1 MLPCVIA
8 SFTSLRAVLSN
19 RQFSLL
25 WGGQTVSQFGDGII
39 SVALPLLV
47 LEITRNAADLG
58 LVVAARLVPTVLLL
72 LLGGAVTDRVSRRLA
87 MLTSDGSRAAIT
99 VTLGLLALSRS
110 LNFTEL
116 LIGSILFG
124 AFDAL
129 FYPASTALLP
139 ELITAEDLTAGNS
152 LSRFSGAFS
161 GGLLGPIAGGVIAS
175 TIGTSW
181 SLIVDAGTFVF
192 SAGCLIAMRPT
203 PTPAASGTTMLSEIR
218 GGLTHCRRTPW
229 ILWSIAVAGLAN
241 AFVFSPS
248 AILLPLLFKR
258 TLHASNFMVGAGFAA
273 VGLGGLTGALLM
285 IVTRP
290 LHRRVRTMWLAWGSS
305 PLVAVLFGLS
315 PDVWV
320 AVGFAFVVGL
330 LLMVGNVIWQTLMQS
345 EVPSEVLGRVS
356 SVDWMV
362 SLGLSPVGVAA
373 AGVVA
378 GLAGI
383 RATIVVPGV
392 VIGVTAMLV
401 LVVVRS
407 ITDIDRRSVLS
418 GATSPDEDG
427 PDAITTT

>member
-1 MLPCVIA
+1 M
-8 SFTSLRAVLSN
+8 
-19 RQFSLL
+19 
-25 WGGQTVSQFGDGII
+25 SQFGDGII

-58 LVVAARLVPTVLLL
+58 LVVAARLVPTVALL

-87 MLTSDGSRAAIT
+87 MLTSDASRAAIT
-99 VTLGLLALSRS
+99 VTLGVLALSKS
-110 LNFTEL
+110 LDFAEL
-116 LIGSILFG
+116 LVGSILFG

-139 ELITAEDLTAGNS
+139 ELIAAEDLTAGNS
-152 LSRFSGAFS
+152 LNRFSGAFS

-192 SAGCLIAMRPT
+192 SAGCLIAMRST
-203 PTPAASGTTMLSEIR
+203 PTPSASGTSMLTEIR
-218 GGLTHCRRTPW
+218 GGLVYCRRTPW
-229 ILWSIAVAGLAN
+229 ILWSIVVAGLAN

-273 VGLGGLTGALLM
+273 VGLGGLTGALFM
-285 IVTRP
+285 IVRP
-290 LHRRVRTMWLAWGSS
+290 RVKRRVRTMWLAWGCA
-305 PLVAVLFGLS
+305 PLVTVLFGLA
-315 PDVWV
+315 PDVWT
-320 AVGFAFVVGL
+320 AVGFAFVVGV
-330 LLMVGNVIWQTLMQS
+330 LLMVGNVIWQTLMQA
-345 EVPSEVLGRVS
+345 EVPRDVLGRVS

-383 RATIVVPGV
+383 RTTIVVPGV

-407 ITDIDRRSVLS
+407 ITDLDRHSS
-418 GATSPDEDG
+418 K
-427 PDAITTT
+427 